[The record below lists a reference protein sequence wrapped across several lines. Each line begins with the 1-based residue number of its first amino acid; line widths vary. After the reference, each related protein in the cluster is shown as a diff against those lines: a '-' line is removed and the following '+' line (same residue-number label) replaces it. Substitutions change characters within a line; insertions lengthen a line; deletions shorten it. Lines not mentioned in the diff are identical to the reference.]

1 MKKMNLKNS
10 FKKICL
16 TAITSIAA
24 CLIFGANVYPSVA
37 SAEEVSATNTVTID
51 VTVKETQDV
60 YSIELTKEENGEY
73 VASCSADES
82 FAYTVSETD
91 GVTTVACSGLKD
103 DGEWTYE
110 VTYVVEAEN
119 GVSVTKGADVVDV
132 KIVMPDATLVD
143 EFEYTLKI
151 AGMEF
156 PIPYIYLTVATVLL
170 VIIIGLALAII
181 IAI

>member
-73 VASCSADES
+73 VAHSVADDLRVGVFKLLDYFVGNLFLRASGTEYEREMLQQFKS
-82 FAYTVSETD
+82 FKNFSFTHWGIPPFQSR
-91 GVTTVACSGLKD
+91 GL
-103 DGEWTYE
+103 
-110 VTYVVEAEN
+110 
-119 GVSVTKGADVVDV
+119 
-132 KIVMPDATLVD
+132 
-143 EFEYTLKI
+143 
-151 AGMEF
+151 
-156 PIPYIYLTVATVLL
+156 
-170 VIIIGLALAII
+170 
-181 IAI
+181 